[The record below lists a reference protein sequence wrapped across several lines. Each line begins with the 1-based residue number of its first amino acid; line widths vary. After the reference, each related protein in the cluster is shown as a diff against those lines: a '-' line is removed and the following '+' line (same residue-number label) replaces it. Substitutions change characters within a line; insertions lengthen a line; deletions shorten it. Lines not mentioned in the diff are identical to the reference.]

1 MLQEMLAT
9 VSIHLVSSPLNNAF
23 DNNLQI
29 REHPKL
35 TNSLDFQKICI
46 LFHITVLMGFIFWN
60 RQP

>member
-9 VSIHLVSSPLNNAF
+9 VSIHLASSPLNNAF
-23 DNNLQI
+23 DDNLQI